1 MGRTRPKNRKIKSV
15 VTENTGDAPAPP
27 PSVSALLEKAQ
38 TLIVQCD
45 YELAGRF
52 ARRVLEREPQN
63 VEAKETLGVAQLES
77 GELLAAK
84 QVRSIFITFTPRPSA
99 GSLDQTLTS

>member
-52 ARRVLEREPQN
+52 ARRVLEREPKN
-63 VEAKETLGVAQLES
+63 VEAKEMLGVTQLET
-77 GELLAAK
+77 GELFAAK
-84 QVRSIFITFTPRPSA
+84 EVRSMSRFERVLQPR
-99 GSLDQTLTS
+99 TKTSHPDV